1 MEVKLVKNSK
11 AIGQVTPKWAVLQD
25 GKYVCGGNTQK
36 EALDKWVASDT
47 LGSIQNLVRLGQYRR
62 AAKRLR

>member
-11 AIGQVTPKWAVLQD
+11 IIGRATPKWAVLQD

-36 EALDKWVASDT
+36 EALDKWVAPDT
-47 LGSIQNLVRLGQYRR
+47 LGTIQNLVRLGQYRR